1 MNIIYTDYHAGN
13 LQAAASPISKLR
25 YFQKP
30 PNNSSKHHTITS
42 IYHVLLVSSSSSP
55 EPHQFLVMVVTKV
68 LHPLPDP
75 IRSLIKLLRH
85 DSGYKCK
92 QQ

>member
-30 PNNSSKHHTITS
+30 PNNSSKHHTNITYYL
-42 IYHVLLVSSSSSP
+42 YHHHRHHPNHISSWSWLSPKSSTPCRIPFALS
-55 EPHQFLVMVVTKV
+55 
-68 LHPLPDP
+68 
-75 IRSLIKLLRH
+75 
-85 DSGYKCK
+85 
-92 QQ
+92 